1 MGAEEKTPVRC
12 IALCGGAASG
22 KTAVLVARA
31 AELLATGVAPHDLLL
46 VAANVDGARALR
58 DRLLAASG
66 PVAQKVRVLSARG
79 LAWEVL
85 QAPSQ
90 VGENHRHLRP
100 LLDVEQS
107 ILVADLKAAGVDPAQ
122 LAGVVARATA
132 LWGAGE
138 NPAGSGDAAVVA
150 LVDALERRGATMP
163 QALTCQALE
172 RVRADGILAQKLGAA
187 YVLVDDANA
196 LSPAAAALLGALAGC
211 ELLMAGDP
219 AWEVV
224 LFDEGARPSAFAEV
238 ADERVELPAP
248 AHGLGAPAR
257 YTVKWASIGEETDGA
272 VTTVLRQVAA
282 YVARQ
287 RSEGIEASLPDELP
301 PYCAAQVAVVVPNKA
316 YANAVA
322 RGLAPREVP
331 VSTFL
336 PRHPIGGDPRRL
348 KSSSALAAFA
358 SLGLLAN
365 AKDAASWRTWVA
377 LGQADLASPAWVAL
391 ESYAVERGMGVVEA
405 LASLGTVVD
414 AAEDGVASDEAFAG
428 AAQLADA
435 YHEGRALIER
445 YGSRRGFG
453 LLKAV
458 DPSGSASFAELCEP
472 MGGEE
477 LAPEVFERLCA
488 NCCDRHY
495 SADPACVRVGC
506 AESLLG
512 WSPRTVV
519 AAGANEGL
527 VPSVG
532 RPQDPARFEREARGF
547 VGALASA
554 RDELVVSYAQRCPVE
569 MAKKLGA
576 ASRRTRRDGDEVLA
590 VLGPSPC
597 LGELGPDAPST
608 LSGQQ
613 YSSVILGV
621 RP

>member
-1 MGAEEKTPVRC
+1 MGAEEKTPVRRV
-12 IALCGGAASG
+12 ALCGGAASG
-22 KTAVLVARA
+22 KTAALVARA
-31 AELLATGVAPHDLLL
+31 AELLATGTAPHDVLLA
-46 VAANVDGARALR
+46 AANVDGAQALR
-58 DRLLAASG
+58 DRLLAVAG
-66 PVAQKVRVLSARG
+66 PAAQKVRVLSARG
-79 LAWEVL
+79 LAWEAL
-85 QAPSQ
+85 QAPTQ
-90 VGENHRHLRP
+90 AGEKPRHLRP

-138 NPAGSGDAAVVA
+138 NPAGSGDAAVAA
-150 LVDALERRGATMP
+150 LVDALGRRGATMP
-163 QALTCQALE
+163 QALAYQALE
-172 RVRADGILAQKLGAA
+172 RVRADEVLAQKLGAA

-196 LSPAAAALLGALAGC
+196 LSPAAVALLGELAGC

-224 LFDEGARPSAFAEV
+224 LFDEGARSSAFAQ
-238 ADERVELPAP
+238 AAGERVELPAP
-248 AHGLGAPAR
+248 AHALGAPGR
-257 YTVKWASIGEETDGA
+257 YAVKWASIGEEADGA
-272 VTTVLRQVAA
+272 VTTVLRQVAV

-287 RSEGIEASLPDELP
+287 RSEGIEAARPDELP
-301 PYCAAQVAVVVPNKA
+301 PYCAAQVAVVVPDKV

-336 PRHPIGGDPRRL
+336 PRQPIGGDPRRH
-348 KSSSALAAFA
+348 KGCPALAAFA

-365 AKDAASWRTWVA
+365 AEDAASWRTWVA
-377 LGQADLASPAWVAL
+377 LGRADLASPAWIAL
-391 ESYAVERGMGVVEA
+391 ESYAAERGMGIVEA
-405 LASLGTVVD
+405 LASLD
-414 AAEDGVASDEAFAG
+414 AAGAGTASGEPFAG

-435 YHEGRALIER
+435 YREGRALIER
-445 YGSRRGFG
+445 SGSRRGFG
-453 LLKAV
+453 LLKTV

-477 LAPEVFERLCA
+477 LAPEVFGHLCA
-488 NCCDRHY
+488 NCFDRHY
-495 SADPACVRVGC
+495 SANPACVRVGC

-527 VPSVG
+527 VPSVA
-532 RPQDPARFEREARGF
+532 RSQDSARFEREARGF

-554 RDELVVSYAQRCPVE
+554 RDELVVSYAQRCPAE
-569 MAKKLGA
+569 MAQKLGA
-576 ASRRTRRDGDEVLA
+576 TSRRTRRDGDEALA
-590 VLGPSPC
+590 VLAPSPC

-613 YSSVILGV
+613 YASVVLGV